1 VPDTIR
7 RVASNLGRRPSYGPS
22 SPVVGERG
30 VRTRQAILDAAV
42 STFQAKG
49 LAAPSIDDIADAVG
63 ISRATLYQ
71 YFESKDQIFA
81 ELTDAAAGDLLRV
94 IRRPADLGPTAS
106 GYDSLRRWLADW
118 ARVQDEYKTL
128 YLQWTVIDFPQ
139 GSLRPL
145 IAGYI
150 VEYVSALTSW
160 LGPAVTDDLDVDGTA
175 TVLLPLLFRV
185 NDYRERGI
193 NRELGDAELLVAVTT
208 FVQLVLFPS
217 TPPAAIPAP
226 AAGRRA
232 GSPTPGRPRAPE
244 PEPGQPPAP
253 SATVQRILDAGAAA
267 FAARG
272 YHATSVQDVL
282 EAAHAGRA
290 TFYRHFGDKADLL
303 VMLSRDCMTRL
314 VEQVGR
320 FPGAIGDPA
329 GLRPWIAESLA
340 LHRRYQG
347 VFRALLQEPARHR
360 ELEELRADSLEKI
373 FRAFDDALGNV
384 ERSHFLDARAG
395 SLILLSLLERGPDY
409 QFGTPYDLGEDRIVE
424 ILAVVIER
432 GLLGRT
438 PRSVADLGDRPVTVC
453 NQRWLTI
460 RDQ

>member
-1 VPDTIR
+1 
-7 RVASNLGRRPSYGPS
+7 
-22 SPVVGERG
+22 

-49 LAAPSIDDIADAVG
+49 LSAPSVDDIAEAVG

-71 YFESKDQIFA
+71 YFESKDQIFV
-81 ELTDAAAGDLLRV
+81 ELTHAAASDLLRV
-94 IRRPADLGPTAS
+94 IRRRADLGPTAS
-106 GYDSLRRWLADW
+106 GYDSLHRWLADW
-118 ARVQDEYKTL
+118 ARVQDTYKTL

-139 GSLRPL
+139 ASLRPL

-160 LGPAVTDDLDVDGTA
+160 LGPVVTADLDVDGTA

-217 TPPAAIPAP
+217 TPPAVIPEPEARHRP
-226 AAGRRA
+226 
-232 GSPTPGRPRAPE
+232 GSLTGGRPRLPGSQPGAPS
-244 PEPGQPPAP
+244 AP
-253 SATVQRILDAGAAA
+253 SATVQRILDAGAAV

-282 EAAHAGRA
+282 EAARAGRA

-303 VMLSRDCMTRL
+303 VMLSRDCMARL
-314 VEQVGR
+314 LEQVDR
-320 FPGAIGDPA
+320 FPAAIGDPA
-329 GLRPWIAESLA
+329 GLRRWIAESLA

-360 ELEELRADSLEKI
+360 ELEELRGESLEQI
-373 FRAFDDALGNV
+373 FRVFDDALASV
-384 ERSHFLDARAG
+384 RRSHFPDARAG

-409 QFGTPYDLGEDRIVE
+409 QFGTPYDLDDDRIVE

-432 GLLGRT
+432 GLLGRE
-438 PRSVADLGDRPVTVC
+438 V
-453 NQRWLTI
+453 I
-460 RDQ
+460 